1 MDAEGVLGDMAKMAH
16 AVRVRATSL
25 RAPPGATDDVQFA
38 GLERMST
45 RRTGGLHHL
54 MSATLASAPLPDC
67 HATKA
72 SCR

>member
-1 MDAEGVLGDMAKMAH
+1 MGH

-25 RAPPGATDDVQFA
+25 RAAPGATDDAVQFD
-38 GLERMST
+38 GLERMSSMAY
-45 RRTGGLHHL
+45 RGLHYL

-72 SCR
+72 ECR